1 MALTLTASTVVASV
15 KPTVSSNRRSSKVAS
30 FSKTVVS
37 APIVWYVSYACSLF
51 YCTRSFVRSSFG
63 KHNRRIKVFQTKFPK
78 EEEDKNYTLCSF
90 SFFLRNKRNVVQQK
104 SRKSVA
110 TAALS
115 PMEISQIADAAAEIG
130 DVATTLFGCTLIG
143 LALGFVLLRVEST
156 VEGTD

>member
-1 MALTLTASTVVASV
+1 MHL
-15 KPTVSSNRRSSKVAS
+15 SSLDCAAFHSNS
-30 FSKTVVS
+30 
-37 APIVWYVSYACSLF
+37 
-51 YCTRSFVRSSFG
+51 
-63 KHNRRIKVFQTKFPK
+63 
-78 EEEDKNYTLCSF
+78 
-90 SFFLRNKRNVVQQK
+90 KRNVVQQK

>member
-37 APIVWYVSYACSLF
+37 APVVC
-51 YCTRSFVRSSFG
+51 
-63 KHNRRIKVFQTKFPK
+63 
-78 EEEDKNYTLCSF
+78 
-90 SFFLRNKRNVVQQK
+90 KRNVVQQK

-143 LALGFVLLRVEST
+143 LTLGFVLLRVEST